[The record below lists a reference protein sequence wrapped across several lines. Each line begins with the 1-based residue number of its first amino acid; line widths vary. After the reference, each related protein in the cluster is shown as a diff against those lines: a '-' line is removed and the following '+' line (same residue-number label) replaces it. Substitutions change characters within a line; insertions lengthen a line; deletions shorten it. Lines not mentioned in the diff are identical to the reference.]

1 MKAFVWVAFMAFVI
15 LISSTKGRENFR
27 TKRQA
32 VLCKVPKVCQ
42 VWCRISGHSDG
53 VCDDSEDCLC
63 SGEDVEKH
71 FCSDEHYTEDEQHT
85 ICAGICQ
92 FKGKQTGDCNDD
104 QECICVEQELKGDH
118 VKCVSDAV
126 CKMYCQ
132 FDQKARTGKCGGDYG
147 WDCVCSNNDEKNE
160 IEEV

>member
-1 MKAFVWVAFMAFVI
+1 MGSSQFWYIYFFSFGKIKSIFK
-15 LISSTKGRENFR
+15 ISRSLF
-27 TKRQA
+27 
-32 VLCKVPKVCQ
+32 
-42 VWCRISGHSDG
+42 S
-53 VCDDSEDCLC
+53 
-63 SGEDVEKH
+63 
-71 FCSDEHYTEDEQHT
+71 
-85 ICAGICQ
+85 
-92 FKGKQTGDCNDD
+92 GDCNDD

-147 WDCVCSNNDEKNE
+147 WDCVCSDNDEKNE